1 MNDLI
6 VKLIA
11 RLLFP
16 FIQVYGIYIILHGHL
31 SFGGGFSGGAL
42 VGSSFILFTIIFG
55 LKASEQLLPHH
66 ISAKL
71 ESAGI
76 LIYLSVGMVGILTA
90 NRFLSN
96 QSAGFSL
103 GRFGT
108 LLSAGMIPILTLAI
122 GVKVASTMITLFQRL
137 LKEDDESHAE

>member
-6 VKLIA
+6 VKTVA
-11 RLLFP
+11 RMLFP

-66 ISAKL
+66 LSAKL

-76 LIYLSVGMVGILTA
+76 LVYLSVGLAGIVFA
-90 NRFLSN
+90 DRFLSN
-96 QSAGFSL
+96 ADAGFPL
-103 GRFGT
+103 GQFGR
-108 LLSAGMIPILTLAI
+108 LISAGMIPILTLAI

-137 LKEDDESHAE
+137 LKEEHEDYD